1 MIEAGAKEQDL
12 AKLVKPRDPDGPI
25 VGTWWL
31 KEREECF
38 RKGYEDGRREA
49 YEDGRREAYEERRAK
64 AEARALVEHRAMLVH
79 MAQRKFDAGTANEL
93 GPLLEEVAGSGRL
106 AEIGELIIDCG
117 TGQELLAK
125 VANQLN
131 QLTKDVT
138 SGATNQDELGEAT
151 GMQP

>member
-1 MIEAGAKEQDL
+1 M
-12 AKLVKPRDPDGPI
+12 
-25 VGTWWL
+25 GTWWL

-38 RKGYEDGRREA
+38 RKGYEE
-49 YEDGRREAYEERRAK
+49 GRREAYEERRAK
-64 AEARALVEHRAMLVH
+64 AEARALVEHRAMLVR

-125 VANQLN
+125 VANQPT
-131 QLTKDVT
+131 QLT
-138 SGATNQDELGEAT
+138 N
-151 GMQP
+151 